1 MFSIHYTLY
10 PQTGRTRKCSI
21 VQEEDLDE
29 DEAECERDD
38 SSLNR
43 RGSRSEGRIN
53 ITVQD
58 RLAESVRI
66 KKDAGV
72 ITPSSP
78 IINSTTS
85 TTTATA
91 TPAPP
96 VSAPARSIFDG
107 ICNVKILKPGDM
119 DPNRLKL
126 RKFTPLQ
133 LDNKCPQP
141 EIDLTS
147 TDEVDSIN
155 SIDECDRIK
164 FLVDSATVQ
173 LPSGLQ
179 STQPSVVVPPKFK
192 TMPSPTR
199 ANTIL
204 PGALCLNEIFEEATD
219 IGSSDTSATA
229 TPRLISRHTAFTN
242 ARSGSGGS
250 HRRTKFHK
258 SRTTSCSSSDDDD
271 SESRKKRAHKM
282 VDSTKPFVMQ
292 RRDSNDDSSDSQ
304 DPNPTCGGGGGGSG
318 AIQTTVTVQIS
329 ASNGSSDGGS
339 AMDTSNAQETTAG
352 RQRGMHGFRRH
363 RTSRCRNN
371 EIRLRES
378 QSLNRITEV
387 QDEDRLLTTSIQHA
401 NRSPALS
408 TGAIEQTTER
418 SASPSIASAQ
428 SINTQPPAIVSKPKS
443 FGARL
448 LAGFKRNTNH
458 DSKQSNGKAV
468 DDSKSK
474 YNNNNDGGNKVPSS
488 NGKQHTISTV
498 DATNNPIN
506 WIKNSKPPLRVKA
519 QQRFK
524 NLKCLVDIF
533 S

>member
-1 MFSIHYTLY
+1 M
-10 PQTGRTRKCSI
+10 
-21 VQEEDLDE
+21 
-29 DEAECERDD
+29 
-38 SSLNR
+38 NR

-58 RLAESVRI
+58 RLAESVRL
-66 KKDAGV
+66 KKDAAV
-72 ITPSSP
+72 IAPSSP
-78 IINSTTS
+78 IHTAVTAPSTQPS
-85 TTTATA
+85 
-91 TPAPP
+91 P
-96 VSAPARSIFDG
+96 PARSIFDG
-107 ICNVKILKPGDM
+107 ICNVKILKPSDM
-119 DPNRLKL
+119 DPNRLGKM

-133 LDNKCPQP
+133 LENKPASN
-141 EIDLTS
+141 EIELKS
-147 TDEVDSIN
+147 TDEVDSIP

-173 LPSGLQ
+173 LPAG
-179 STQPSVVVPPKFK
+179 STQPSVIVAPKFK

-199 ANTIL
+199 NNNTIL
-204 PGALCLNEIFEEATD
+204 GLSGLNEIYEEGTD
-219 IGSSDTSATA
+219 LGSSDTSATA
-229 TPRLISRHTAFTN
+229 TPRLINRHTAFTA
-242 ARSGSGGS
+242 ARSGSAGS

-282 VDSTKPFVMQ
+282 VDSTKPFPMQ

-304 DPNPTCGGGGGGSG
+304 DPNPSCGGGGGSG

-329 ASNGSSDGGS
+329 TSSNGSGDGSS
-339 AMDTSNAQETTAG
+339 AMDTSNQAQETTAG

-428 SINTQPPAIVSKPKS
+428 SITTQPLPVVSKPKS

-458 DSKQSNGKAV
+458 ESKQSNGKTV
-468 DDSKSK
+468 DESKSK
-474 YNNNNDGGNKVPSS
+474 YNNNNDGSGNKVPSS
-488 NGKQHTISTV
+488 NGKQHAFSAV

>member
-1 MFSIHYTLY
+1 M
-10 PQTGRTRKCSI
+10 
-21 VQEEDLDE
+21 DE
-29 DEAECERDD
+29 DEADGERDD

-58 RLAESVRI
+58 RLAESERL
-66 KKDAGV
+66 KKDGAIKV
-72 ITPSSP
+72 ATATS
-78 IINSTTS
+78 NTTS
-85 TTTATA
+85 TV
-91 TPAPP
+91 P
-96 VSAPARSIFDG
+96 SAPARSIFEG
-107 ICNVKILKPGDM
+107 ISNVKVLKPSDM
-119 DPNRLKL
+119 DTNRLGRMRIL
-126 RKFTPLQ
+126 GPKFTPLPTESMATAIPKPADLR
-133 LDNKCPQP
+133 LD
-141 EIDLTS
+141 TS
-147 TDEVDSIN
+147 IDEVDQIGK
-155 SIDECDRIK
+155 IDDCDRIK
-164 FLVDSATVQ
+164 FLVDAATVQ
-173 LPSGLQ
+173 LPS
-179 STQPSVVVPPKFK
+179 STQPSVAVPPKFK

-204 PGALCLNEIFEEATD
+204 PGAMCLNEIFEEGTD

-229 TPRLISRHTAFTN
+229 TPRLMSRHTAFTN
-242 ARSGSGGS
+242 ARASGGS
-250 HRRTKFHK
+250 HRRAKFHK

-282 VDSTKPFVMQ
+282 VDSTKPFPAQ

-304 DPNPTCGGGGGGSG
+304 EPNPTCGGGSG
-318 AIQTTVTVQIS
+318 TIQTVTVHIT
-329 ASNGSSDGGS
+329 ASNGSSDGGAGGS
-339 AMDTSNAQETTAG
+339 GATAMETAGQSTDTASG
-352 RQRGMHGFRRH
+352 RQRSLHGFRRH
-363 RTSRCRNN
+363 RTGRCRNN

-387 QDEDRLLTTSIQHA
+387 QDEDRLLSTSTQHP

-408 TGAIEQTTER
+408 TGAIEQNIER

-428 SINTQPPAIVSKPKS
+428 SIIAPQPIISKPKS

-448 LAGFKRNTNH
+448 LAGFKRNTNS
-458 DSKQSNGKAV
+458 DGKQSTNTKATH
-468 DDSKSK
+468 DTKTK
-474 YNNNNDGGNKVPSS
+474 HNNNNDASKKVPC
-488 NGKQHTISTV
+488 NGKQRTIAAVES
-498 DATNNPIN
+498 ANPIS